1 VTVSSSLPELVVRTR
16 SSVRRRLFYAAAAVL
31 AVLVLL
37 ALAYYQGMERA
48 GYVHAEVRAE
58 METLKARIDN
68 LQGENARLRDTA
80 ARAEQQLQIDRTAYQ
95 EINDALTESNRRI
108 AGLREEV
115 NFYRN
120 IIAPQ
125 DDRRGAQ
132 VQELKIEPTPVAGH
146 YRYRVVLIQA
156 YNHKQMVEGR
166 LVLEITGMQG
176 GAADKL
182 RIDRIADK
190 PIEVNFRYFQ
200 TVEGE
205 FDLPSGFVPGRVKV
219 SILSHRRDQSA
230 VERAWPW
237 PKG

>member
-1 VTVSSSLPELVVRTR
+1 M
-16 SSVRRRLFYAAAAVL
+16 FYVAAAVL
-31 AVLVLL
+31 AVLALL

-58 METLKARIDN
+58 MAALKAHIDS
-68 LQGENARLRDTA
+68 LQADNARLRDTA
-80 ARAEQQLQIDRTAYQ
+80 ARAEQQLKIDRTAYQ
-95 EINDALTESNRRI
+95 EINNALAESNRRI

-132 VQELKIEPTPVAGH
+132 VQELKIEPTPLRGH

-156 YNHKQMVEGR
+156 YNHKQMVEGK
-166 LVLEITGMQG
+166 LALDVSGTKG
-176 GAADKL
+176 GAADSL
-182 RIDRIADK
+182 RIDRIGDK

-205 FDLPSGFVPGRVKV
+205 FDLPPGFVPGRVKV
-219 SILSHRRDQSA
+219 SILPHRRDQSV